1 MNFQSVRTSGDGKEE
16 AEKTTLET
24 TFKRTQKTSS
34 TSSVDADKID
44 KLGKDYLTKQFQSS
58 SLSHHQILYN
68 PTTSDSQKFNFPPA
82 VQPKGK
88 RFYLIPKL
96 VTPKSSLQTLKNRK
110 LNLIL
115 MEPYRVSNRE
125 IFKFYLK
132 FLVKFKF
139 RVEDN
144 KN

>member
-1 MNFQSVRTSGDGKEE
+1 MNFQSVRTSGDGVENP
-16 AEKTTLET
+16 EKTTLET

-44 KLGKDYLTKQFQSS
+44 KLGKEYLTKQFQSS
-58 SLSHHQILYN
+58 SSHHQILYN
-68 PTTSDSQKFNFPPA
+68 PTTSDSQKFNYPPA

-96 VTPKSSLQTLKNRK
+96 VTPKTSIQTLKNRK
-110 LNLIL
+110 LNLVL

-125 IFKFYLK
+125 
-132 FLVKFKF
+132 FLQFFLEISHKQ
-139 RVEDN
+139 
-144 KN
+144 